1 MFPAFATVNF
11 TRACHPLHV
20 FPRLPPVIG
29 FPALVTSYTFS
40 GAFHTFALVTC
51 YTLSYACHP
60 LHVIL
65 HLPPVTCFSALAARW
80 SSTKKQEKEL
90 TKVCHPLH
98 VFPRLLSFTCFPAI
112 ATRYLFSRDCHPL
125 HVFPRLP
132 PVSRTVTEAFY
143 INFRLVCCTI
153 CCYSDLRCNNFGLL
167 VQHPS
172 QCILPISLSV
182 LP

>member
-98 VFPRLLSFTCFPAI
+98 VFPRL
-112 ATRYLFSRDCHPL
+112 
-125 HVFPRLP
+125 P

-143 INFRLVCCTI
+143 INFRLVYCTI